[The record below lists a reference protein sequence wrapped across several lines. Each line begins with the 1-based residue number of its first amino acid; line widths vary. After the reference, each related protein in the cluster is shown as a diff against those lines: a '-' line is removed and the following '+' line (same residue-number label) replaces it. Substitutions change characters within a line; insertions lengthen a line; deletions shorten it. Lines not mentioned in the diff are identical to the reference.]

1 MALTWKLT
9 SSKWGGAVAD
19 ASETMHLVD
28 AALVR
33 LIPQGATL
41 QGVVTSQLPQQ
52 LLIEGRFAGRMEL
65 DAASRIVIAAGAH
78 IDAEILRAETIV
90 VRGEFKGAIHAHVV
104 EIASTAR
111 VSGTVRYDEDLSIEP
126 GARIRASIEGPAF

>member
-1 MALTWKLT
+1 M
-9 SSKWGGAVAD
+9 AD
-19 ASETMHLVD
+19 ASDTMHLVD

-41 QGVVTSQLPQQ
+41 QGVVTSQQPQQ

-65 DAASRIVIAAGAH
+65 DADSRIVIAAGAH
-78 IDAEILRAETIV
+78 IDAEILRAQTIV
-90 VRGEFKGAIHAHVV
+90 VRGEFKGAIDAHVV

-111 VSGTVRYDEDLSIEP
+111 VSGTVRYAEDLSIEP
-126 GARIRASIEGPAF
+126 GARIRASIEGPEF